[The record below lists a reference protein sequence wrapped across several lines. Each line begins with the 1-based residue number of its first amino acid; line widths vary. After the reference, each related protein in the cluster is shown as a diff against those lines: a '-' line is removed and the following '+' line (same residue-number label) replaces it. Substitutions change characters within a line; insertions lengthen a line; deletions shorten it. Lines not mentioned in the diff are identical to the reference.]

1 MTHDMKRN
9 TQIINMGFTTRKHH
23 TYASQTP
30 YLRGGNSIL
39 SCRYLRSLLLIA
51 VMMVGGATGAW
62 GQVGEDRSGVY
73 YIASYDNNNYSATN
87 PANNY
92 YLCLASVYY
101 DGDGYQTSGDMPY
114 LTTDKTGQVSDT
126 KWQVSFAK
134 TIGGVD
140 YYHIKHVETNKYLT
154 LNDSKST
161 DGSRIRLHL
170 QADLATNGDELFY
183 FTLDTGRGN
192 SLTICPKN
200 DSSGRSLNP
209 AGNNYPGTAATSDKK
224 AKIGDVDKNVGGLI
238 GLYAKNDVRSVWFL
252 EEKVTR
258 PTITYYIGSD
268 QVEMDC
274 SEAGTVIHYT
284 TDGTDPTASSPTYSA
299 AFTIPA
305 GTKSV
310 KAAAVRTADGEVS
323 NVVTLALTATFHVV
337 NKANAVALS
346 YTGTVKD
353 FTATPTEIQSPYIPD
368 AANYKLFSSQAAAYD
383 YSAAATAEARA
394 TAAAAATTITTD
406 NQTVY
411 VGYYYDP
418 SDRPSDL
425 PVLDGSKW
433 YQMKHNHGN
442 VANYFYSNLNKNLK
456 PEDSNIASTTS
467 DASITESKYL
477 WHFTGNDPYD
487 IGMANKDMNDR
498 KATSDPGE
506 WLVKQNANISQ
517 GWFRTIT
524 GYHKDDGASMVML
537 RYDDSHYNL
546 AILSDDGEQGNYQYL
561 YYFGA
566 NGQNN
571 ANDYFMRN
579 NKAESPLY
587 VSDRAGCQLSFSSVA
602 AEYTFHIVDT
612 NGRVAISHTVTDQPV
627 GTALASYTDIPE
639 PIRSP
644 YLAGETL
651 TFYSFSGDYAQEH
664 LTAENQIT
672 ETPLNSADIYVT
684 YTTDHLTDKFLH
696 LRGARVFNMT
706 VNGEYLYDNGSTGS
720 GTLLHESTDVN
731 KADASRLWT
740 FKGGDPYAVQIEN
753 AATKNFLAFD
763 TSDGTLSLSADPAN
777 KYFILM
783 DGSAVG
789 DGTAYAQMEL
799 MAATGTSD
807 FYRIGQSGDALTVST
822 DASAHDATLQVCTY
836 LTTRSVNYY
845 LIDKANKLIE
855 GPIVSTSTELA
866 LPAAWVSPLVATYHY
881 YKAATVTGDTYTV
894 AATDEITSL
903 VDVDGAGNVYVTYD
917 VNTNLLD
924 LDGRN
929 SLGIEG
935 KDNIAY
941 RLRYLNGE
949 SFYQENGEDDVMDGS
964 DTRPAEQRQA
974 VYPYSNGDA
983 ALYVY
988 GPERWE
994 LQLASG
1000 ASTRSR
1006 WLWYIEPTN
1015 NPLTKDDLDPYH
1027 VKISSYQTQTSYKID
1042 ASTTRN
1048 FHSYLRTYQ
1057 PDGYDKIVTGVTN
1070 DNPLTTGG
1078 SESDPANST
1087 LATEYMILGQS
1098 LNQCR
1103 LRTLHPVALDLN
1115 GDGDT
1120 ADEGEGNERRTVDSF
1135 EMYWKNNPTLQG
1147 NPSHMP
1153 MPILGVLSAENKVTA
1168 VGRNVTL
1175 NAAQKAEV
1183 EAKGWHI
1190 YEEWANSAPWVNND
1204 DAVAEHIDPETGETV
1219 AAKAATTGKKY
1230 LKEEHAFQTVNMGE
1244 ELTFEATSLTP
1255 QLILIDQHGWEIMR
1269 MPLTAAKAEQRK
1281 KYNSPMV
1288 QEYQWYATASKV
1300 PGYHKYIVSGE
1311 PQYRKTSL
1319 DFTPEGTSISDFYV
1333 TYTVLPTFA
1342 NSYRG
1347 AATENAT
1354 SASSFLLVQD
1364 GKYATTNGTTI
1375 STTSDT
1381 PDMDNLDEKM
1391 LWQLLPNF
1399 NIDREMGYRYPGE
1412 TGVQDGA
1419 LSKPETDQENYDNG
1433 MNVFDP
1439 YNLQIRSQAYPLRYL
1454 TANTTGS
1461 ALTNG
1466 VWTGSTSTL
1475 SLQNIGTKQT
1485 AAGHDNT
1492 SLNITNATFMVVSD
1506 GDGSMR
1512 LMPRFDH
1519 DRVMQE
1525 FATFETPLASDHAD
1539 AAKQNLGF
1547 TTTTK
1552 EIHSTYDILDMGGTY
1567 KLAPDFTI
1575 YSSVGTSAK
1584 PFTGTI
1590 DGQLNTISG
1599 TSHALIGYADGATIK
1614 NVILDNVSISSGSAD
1629 GNVGAICNEA
1639 TGATRI
1645 YNCGVLAT
1653 EGSTING
1660 TLNVGSIVGLLD
1672 GTSRV
1677 INCYSY
1683 ATVSGGSMMGGIV
1696 GRNNQIST
1704 MNDIK
1709 TIVVNCMF
1717 YGEISGASAGSAFP
1731 VYGGNLIDNSGTN
1744 AINNYNYFRSDAEFD
1759 NVYNNINN
1767 YNRSWPA
1774 EEKYLTRF
1782 EYYRSI
1788 LNSNRRLCT
1797 WWVNGVNGTAP
1808 SDADVESVG
1817 IAKWVLDTSIAPYP
1831 ILKKWGK
1838 YPSIINPEPVN
1849 SLGTLNVTVMP
1860 GDHNNS
1866 ASSQTIQLTITDM
1879 DEANHDYGYYKVQL
1893 PYYNELF
1900 GDPTSNDHATRYGK
1914 NYTDMVVTGWDII
1927 SATPGTDISDEAGTD
1942 ADGVAYDH
1950 RFNAHWESGYNF
1962 ADRYCTEK
1970 DLFSISGRVFAQG
1983 GYYYV
1988 PEGVTDITIK
1998 AHWGKAVYVRNADNS
2013 IDRINVTSAVGSG
2026 TEFTPAGKLP
2036 STFQGQTVF
2045 TSIQNAI
2052 TSDSLSNLAAGKT
2065 VYDQAVVL
2073 VGNIQVRNG
2082 SNVVNYSG
2090 TNARP
2095 YTLMSADFDLDN
2107 EPDFCLQLQFRND
2120 LNRPRI
2126 QPVRFDFLSVPEL
2139 GLAIRPDNKAWAIGI
2154 MVPAGHFE
2162 ITETACMHTTQFE
2175 YDANISKVEAPVILN
2190 GGHFEQIVV
2199 RYGSTNNN
2207 GVADRTSYFIM
2218 GGHFWMKRFT
2228 PGAHTNTGS
2237 TPKIRHCA
2245 VNVIGGEFPEF
2256 YLSGIYRTITANV
2269 DNPHCYINGGRF
2281 GTIAG
2286 AGMEQI
2292 SGDITFKIDHAIID
2306 EFYGGG
2312 INASLPVLGKIDV
2325 TIDHSRVGKYCG
2337 GPKVGILGTTSAY
2350 KTVTT
2355 HATGT
2360 TFGEYYG
2367 GGNGGTSYYR
2377 EKQQDGDAAFPSQ
2390 SADGWNSY
2398 GFSGFN
2404 PLNTISGVTKASDNS
2419 ATNKGYHGEYEF
2431 EVFNNSNGTTDQAVV
2446 RAYYQWVQFGT
2457 TATGKVTNF
2466 LKDCTV
2472 NGNFYGG
2479 GNLGN
2484 VNGDVETTLTGDT
2497 HITGSAFAA
2506 GYSASIPQFRIH
2518 DKENATT
2525 SNFPARDFAG
2535 VITNHTLDYKKDASG
2550 NEIYY
2555 TWSNELPPGTTSSN
2569 AKNNPTFQKGGK
2581 WYCYTWESLEGLGAV
2596 SGDATITINGN
2607 CQIDGNVY
2615 GGGDES
2621 AVNSDANVTITANAK
2636 VLGSVYG
2643 GGNIGSVGTYTKADA
2658 SYHTE
2663 HPEVPVGKPIT
2674 RTAGGKTTV
2683 TISGTAEIGHD
2694 GMSMMA
2700 AGGPSDFG
2708 HVFGAGRGTSDPLY
2722 NDPILGAKPITD
2734 TDKQAKIA
2742 ELTTAELQGKL
2753 DTLEMLAYVDS
2764 TEVTISGTAFV
2775 KGSVYGGSENGHVLG
2790 STWVKIAGGQIG
2802 CGKNTTERFP
2812 EEKFASDYVLQDDE
2826 DMECASW
2833 DYNYPYRPHD
2843 IFANVAGYDSRGGY
2857 TTATDGHT
2865 FFGNVFG
2872 GGSGYYPY
2880 APGKWLRTAGRV
2892 EGNTKVEVTGGH
2904 ILTSIYGGNEMTDVG
2919 NGLSMETGKG
2929 KCEIIM
2935 SGGTLGVPRSVSQI
2949 QAHPV
2954 TCYVFGAG
2962 KGDQRTFFND
2972 WTNVNNTEVTIKGTA
2987 RIYGSVFGGGED
2999 GHVLGDAKVTIEGT
3013 TTTTGEGEEAE
3024 TKTDAPYIGTWG
3036 TSYVDG
3042 NIFGGGRGFGGDALS
3057 AGGVCGNVQID
3068 IKDGTML
3075 GSIYGGGR
3083 LGSVGTYLVPPTL
3096 SDGTTPNPK
3105 YGQQIPDGKQQIVGG
3120 ADNYEP
3126 TDAPGVN
3133 HGHITI
3139 NISGGTIGN
3148 DHEYTYYAP
3157 GATIDKVADN
3167 IPLTEF
3173 DYRNHVLYTKG
3184 GNVFAGCMGRLDGLD
3199 GNLLPH
3205 WKDMAKAKTTTLTI
3219 TGGQIKSN
3227 VYGGGELGTLSGGA
3241 TISITGG
3248 SVGTKVGTGETAYY
3262 YGSVYGGG
3270 KGSTDS
3276 RDAAN
3281 IHIAGQVG
3289 GDVSV
3294 SLNEGVAGT
3303 AKGGIVHQ
3311 IFGCNDMNGSPL
3323 GSVTVNIYKT
3333 QNADDVAT
3341 QIANGGEVTTAKREN
3356 HYDVEAVY
3364 GGGNLAAYVP
3374 TATDAKAS
3382 VNIYGCHET
3391 SIRQVYGGGNAASV
3405 PATAVEINGTFEID
3419 EAFGGGN
3426 GKDLLPNGDPNP
3438 GANVGY
3444 KNYTV
3449 YVTKDGKKVAEDDP
3463 NYDTKE
3469 ERIAE
3474 GSTIVYGSGA
3484 ANMNIYGGTVHRVY
3498 GGSNTKG
3505 NVRIS
3510 AVTMLEEAGCDFSV
3524 DEAYG
3529 GGKSAPMDAEAKLL
3543 MACIPGLKS
3552 AYGGAMD
3559 AEIEGNVELTIT
3571 NGTYD
3576 RVFGGNNVSG
3586 YIHGTIMVNIE
3597 ETGCKPIII
3606 GQLYGGGNQAPYTAP
3621 AGEHGPTLNVRS
3633 FTSIGDIFGGGYGES
3648 AKVTGDTYVD
3658 INVCEGAYK
3667 DGTYNYSKEEGEFIG
3682 VDSKT
3687 GPKTITFTEYK
3698 RVYNASTDNWDFVD
3712 ADDDGERDTET
3723 KSIDVY
3729 LPPHTAGSIGAINK
3743 VYGGG
3748 NAAPVDG
3755 STHVSIGTEIDND
3768 VVFKSPSTKTVQ
3780 TAGAGTPD
3788 TSDDVYE
3795 EQNTTDAERT
3805 HTVVGVKIL
3814 GNVYGGGNEAE
3825 VTGNTDV
3832 VIGKRNE

>member
-1 MTHDMKRN
+1 MKRN
-9 TQIINMGFTTRKHH
+9 IQIINMGFTTRKHH

-30 YLRGGNSIL
+30 YLRGVNSIL
-39 SCRYLRSLLLIA
+39 CCRYLRSLLLLA
-51 VMMVGGATGAW
+51 VMMVGGTTGAW

-101 DGDGYQTSGDMPY
+101 DDDGYQTSGDMPY

-224 AKIGDVDKNVGGLI
+224 AKIEGVDKNVGGLI

-258 PTITYYIGSD
+258 PTITYNGSD

-274 SEAGTVIHYT
+274 SEAGTTIHYT
-284 TDGTDPTASSPTYSA
+284 TDGTDPTVSSPTYSA

-383 YSAAATAEARA
+383 YSAAATAADRA
-394 TAAAAATTITTD
+394 TAAAAAITITTD

-433 YQMKHNHGN
+433 YQMKHNHSN

-456 PEDSNIASTTS
+456 PEDSNIASTNS

-517 GWFRTIT
+517 DWFRTIT

-537 RYDDSHYNL
+537 RYDADYYCL
-546 AILSDDGEQGNYQYL
+546 AIISDAEQVGTRDYL

-612 NGRVAISHTVTDQPV
+612 NGRVAISHTLTDQSV

-639 PIRSP
+639 AIRSP
-644 YLAGETL
+644 YLAGEAL

-720 GTLLHESTDVN
+720 GTLLHESTDAN

-783 DGSAVG
+783 DGSAAG

-807 FYRIGQSGDALTVST
+807 FYRIGQSGDALGVSNT
-822 DASAHDATLQVCTY
+822 ATAHDATLQVCTY
-836 LTTRSVNYY
+836 LNNRSINYY
-845 LIDKANKLIE
+845 LIDKAGKLIE
-855 GPIVSTSTELA
+855 GPIVASSSELA
-866 LPAAWVSPLVATYHY
+866 LPTEWVSPLVSAYHY

-894 AATDEITSL
+894 DGADEITSL
-903 VDVDGAGNVYVTYD
+903 IDVGVAGNVYVTYD
-917 VNTNLLD
+917 VGNTIDLTGTNNYLLKFS
-924 LDGRN
+924 G
-929 SLGIEG
+929 
-935 KDNIAY
+935 
-941 RLRYLNGE
+941 GE
-949 SFYQENGEDDVMDGS
+949 KFYQENGKDAVME
-964 DTRPAEQRQA
+964 TKQKA
-974 VYPYSNGDA
+974 VYPYNNGDFN
-983 ALYVY
+983 LYVY
-988 GPERWE
+988 GQEQWE
-994 LQLASG
+994 SQLASG
-1000 ASTRSR
+1000 ASTRTR
-1006 WLWYIEPTN
+1006 WLWKFESEN
-1015 NPLTKDDLDPYH
+1015 NDPYH
-1027 VKISSYQTQTSYKID
+1027 VRIKSYQNHTVKD
-1042 ASTTRN
+1042 KDLDDTTKDKN
-1048 FHSYLRTYQ
+1048 YGPGCSYLQTYKPSDYSSVITNIAYENEAYSTAYPDKMSVSMVNGQ
-1057 PDGYDKIVTGVTN
+1057 P
-1070 DNPLTTGG
+1070 
-1078 SESDPANST
+1078 
-1087 LATEYMILGQS
+1087 TEYMFLGTSIL
-1098 LNQCR
+1098 NM
-1103 LRTLHPVALDLN
+1103 TMKTFNEV
-1115 GDGDT
+1115 DG
-1120 ADEGEGNERRTVDSF
+1120 ERRVVDSF
-1135 EMYWKNNPTLQG
+1135 EQYWKNNPTVENLAG
-1147 NPSHMP
+1147 ANP
-1153 MPILGVLSAENKVTA
+1153 AANNA
-1168 VGRNVTL
+1168 TL
-1175 NAAQKAEV
+1175 
-1183 EAKGWHI
+1183 EAKGWHQFTS
-1190 YEEWANSAPWVNND
+1190 WAFSAPWGGGSKVL
-1204 DAVAEHIDPETGETV
+1204 AEGKHWYQTISMGSDFTV
-1219 AAKAATTGKKY
+1219 
-1230 LKEEHAFQTVNMGE
+1230 EEV
-1244 ELTFEATSLTP
+1244 SLAP
-1255 QLILIDQHGWEIMR
+1255 QVILLDQHGWEIVR
-1269 MPLTAAKAEQRK
+1269 VPLSDAAALRK
-1281 KYNSPMV
+1281 YDSPMV
-1288 QEYQWYATASKV
+1288 QQYHWYPTANKAG
-1300 PGYHKYIVSGE
+1300 GYHKYTVSSQEIPVYDSSRQVIQG
-1311 PQYRKTSL
+1311 QT
-1319 DFTPEGTSISDFYV
+1319 FTHNSYTLAYTPYDYFETIKDEHGWVTQDDRVKSDFYV

-1399 NIDREMGYRYPGE
+1399 NIDREMGYRYAGE
-1412 TGVQDGA
+1412 TGAQDGA

-1466 VWTGSTSTL
+1466 VWTGSTTAL

-1519 DRVMQE
+1519 DKVMQE
-1525 FATFETPLASDHAD
+1525 FATFQAPLASNDAD

-1575 YSSVGTSAK
+1575 YGSVGTSAK

-1614 NVILDNVSISSGSAD
+1614 NVILDNVSISSGT
-1629 GNVGAICNEA
+1629 NVGAICNEA

-1704 MNDIK
+1704 MNDIN

-1879 DEANHDYGYYKVQL
+1879 DEVNHDYGYYKVQL

-1927 SATPGTDISDEAGTD
+1927 SATPGTDISDKAGTD

-1950 RFNAHWESGYNF
+1950 KFNAHWESGYNF

-1998 AHWGKAVYVRNADNS
+1998 AHWGTAVYVRNADNS
-2013 IDRINVTSAVGSG
+2013 VDRINVATDAVGSG
-2026 TEFTPAGKLP
+2026 SEFTPAGKLP
-2036 STFQGQTVF
+2036 VTFQDQTVF

-2052 TSDSLSNLAAGKT
+2052 ESNSFSNLAAGKT

-2199 RYGSTNNN
+2199 RYGSTDNN

-2256 YLSGIYRTITANV
+2256 YLSGIYRTIVANV

-2292 SGDITFKIDHAIID
+2292 SGDITYKIDHAIID

-2337 GPKVGILGTTSAY
+2337 GPKVGILGTTSEY

-2355 HATGT
+2355 HATGS
-2360 TFGEYYG
+2360 TFGEFYG

-2377 EKQQDGDAAFPSQ
+2377 EQKKDGDANFPAQ
-2390 SADGWNSY
+2390 SASGWNGY
-2398 GFSGFN
+2398 GYSGFN
-2404 PLNTISGVTKASDNS
+2404 PLNTISSVSKASDDN
-2419 ATNKGYHGEYEF
+2419 ATNKGYHAEYEF

-2446 RAYYQWVQFGT
+2446 RAYYQWAQFGT

-2518 DKENATT
+2518 DKEKATT

-2643 GGNIGSVGTYTKADA
+2643 GGNIGSVGTFTKADA
-2658 SYHTE
+2658 TYHTE

-2683 TISGTAEIGHD
+2683 TISGSAEIGHD

-2708 HVFGAGRGTSDPLY
+2708 HIFGAGRGTTDPLY
-2722 NDPILGAKPITD
+2722 NDPNYNDKPITA

-2742 ELTTAELQGKL
+2742 ALTAAQLQGKL
-2753 DTLEMLAYVDS
+2753 DTLETLAYVNE
-2764 TEVTISGTAFV
+2764 TEVTISESAFV

-2790 STWVKIAGGQIG
+2790 NTSVKISGGQIG

-3013 TTTTGEGEEAE
+3013 TTTTGEGESAV
-3024 TKTDAPYIGTWG
+3024 TTTDAPYIGTWG

-3042 NIFGGGRGFGGDALS
+3042 NIFGGGRGFGGDALT

-3083 LGSVGTYLVPPTL
+3083 LGSVGTYLVPQTL

-3105 YGQQIPDGKQQIVGG
+3105 YGQEIPDGKQQIVEGP
-3120 ADNYEP
+3120 DDYEP
-3126 TDAPGVN
+3126 TVADGVN

-3157 GATIDKVADN
+3157 DATIDKVADN

-3698 RVYNASTDNWDFVD
+3698 RVYNASTGNWDFVD

>member
-30 YLRGGNSIL
+30 YLRGVNSIL
-39 SCRYLRSLLLIA
+39 FCRYLRSLLLIA

-224 AKIGDVDKNVGGLI
+224 AKIGGVDKNVGGLI

-258 PTITYYIGSD
+258 PTITYNGSD

-274 SEAGTVIHYT
+274 SEAGTTIHYT
-284 TDGTDPTASSPTYSA
+284 TDGTDPTASSPTYGA

-305 GTKSV
+305 DTKSV

-337 NKANAVALS
+337 NKANAIAIS
-346 YTGTVKD
+346 YTGSVKD
-353 FTATPTEIQSPYIPD
+353 FTATSTEIQSPYIPD

-383 YSAAATAEARA
+383 YSAAATAADRA
-394 TAAAAATTITTD
+394 TAAAAAITITTD

-433 YQMKHNHGN
+433 YQMKHNHSN

-506 WLVKQNANISQ
+506 WLVKQNTTISQ
-517 GWFRTIT
+517 GWFRTMT

-537 RYDDSHYNL
+537 RYDADYYCL
-546 AILSDDGEQGNYQYL
+546 AIISDAEQVGTRDYL

-602 AEYTFHIVDT
+602 ADFTFHIVDT

-627 GTALASYTDIPE
+627 GTALTDYTDIPE

-651 TFYSFSGDYAQEH
+651 TFYTFSGDYSQDH

-720 GTLLHESTDVN
+720 GTLSHESTDVN

-753 AATKNFLAFD
+753 AATKNFLAFN
-763 TSDGTLSLSADPAN
+763 TATNALSLADAPAN

-783 DGSAVG
+783 DGSTAG

-807 FYRIGQSGDALTVST
+807 FYRIGQSGDALGVSNT
-822 DASAHDATLQVCTY
+822 ATAHDATLQVCTY
-836 LTTRSVNYY
+836 LNNRSVNYY
-845 LIDKANKLIE
+845 LIDKAGKLIE
-855 GPIVSTSTELA
+855 GPIVASSSELA
-866 LPAAWVSPLVATYHY
+866 LPTEWVSPLVSAYHY
-881 YKAATVTGDTYTV
+881 YQAATESAGTYTV

-903 VDVDGAGNVYVTYD
+903 VDVGVAGNVYVTYD
-917 VNTNLLD
+917 VNNAIDLTGTSNYLLKFS
-924 LDGRN
+924 G
-929 SLGIEG
+929 
-935 KDNIAY
+935 
-941 RLRYLNGE
+941 GE
-949 SFYQENGEDDVMDGS
+949 EFYQENGKDAVMG
-964 DTRPAEQRQA
+964 TAQKA
-974 VYPYSNGDA
+974 VYPYNNGDFN
-983 ALYVY
+983 LYVY
-988 GPERWE
+988 GQEQWE
-994 LQLASG
+994 SQLASG
-1000 ASTRSR
+1000 ASTRTR
-1006 WLWYIEPTN
+1006 WLWKFESEN
-1015 NPLTKDDLDPYH
+1015 NDPYH
-1027 VKISSYQTQTSYKID
+1027 VRIKSYQNHTVKD
-1042 ASTTRN
+1042 KDLDDTTKDKN
-1048 FHSYLRTYQ
+1048 YGPGCSYLQTYKPSDYSSVITNIAYENEAYSTAYPDKMSVSMVNGQ
-1057 PDGYDKIVTGVTN
+1057 P
-1070 DNPLTTGG
+1070 
-1078 SESDPANST
+1078 
-1087 LATEYMILGQS
+1087 TEYMFLGTSIL
-1098 LNQCR
+1098 NM
-1103 LRTLHPVALDLN
+1103 TMKTFNEV
-1115 GDGDT
+1115 DG
-1120 ADEGEGNERRTVDSF
+1120 ERRVVDSF
-1135 EMYWKNNPTLQG
+1135 EQYWKNNPTVENLAG
-1147 NPSHMP
+1147 ANP
-1153 MPILGVLSAENKVTA
+1153 AANNA
-1168 VGRNVTL
+1168 TL
-1175 NAAQKAEV
+1175 
-1183 EAKGWHI
+1183 EAKGWHQFTS
-1190 YEEWANSAPWVNND
+1190 WAFSAPWGGGSKVL
-1204 DAVAEHIDPETGETV
+1204 AEGKHWYQTISMGSDFTV
-1219 AAKAATTGKKY
+1219 
-1230 LKEEHAFQTVNMGE
+1230 EEV
-1244 ELTFEATSLTP
+1244 SLAP
-1255 QLILIDQHGWEIMR
+1255 QVILLDQHGWEIVR
-1269 MPLTAAKAEQRK
+1269 VPLSDAAALRK
-1281 KYNSPMV
+1281 YDSPMV
-1288 QEYQWYATASKV
+1288 QQYHWYPTANKAG
-1300 PGYHKYIVSGE
+1300 GYHKYSVSSQDI
-1311 PQYRKTSL
+1311 PVYNSSRKVIEGAT
-1319 DFTPEGTSISDFYV
+1319 FTHNSSTLAYTPYDYFETIKAANGWVTQDDRVKSDFYV

-1354 SASSFLLVQD
+1354 SASAFLLVQD
-1364 GKYATTNGTTI
+1364 GKYATTNGTAI
-1375 STTSDT
+1375 STTTDT

-1391 LWQLLPNF
+1391 LWELLPNF
-1399 NIDREMGYRYPGE
+1399 NIDREMGYKYAGE
-1412 TGVQDGA
+1412 AGEQDGA
-1419 LSKPETDQENYDNG
+1419 KSKAETDQDNYDEDRNG
-1433 MNVFDP
+1433 FDP

-1475 SLQNIGTKQT
+1475 SLQNLGTKQT

-1519 DRVMQE
+1519 DKVMQE
-1525 FATFETPLASDHAD
+1525 FATFEAPLASDHTD

-1575 YSSVGTSAK
+1575 YGSVGTSAK
-1584 PFTGTI
+1584 PFHGII

-1599 TSHALIGYADGATIK
+1599 ASHALIGYADGATIK
-1614 NVILDNVSISSGSAD
+1614 NVILDNVSISSGT
-1629 GNVGAICNEA
+1629 NVGAICNEA

-1653 EGSTING
+1653 NSTVSTDDDGYTHIESSSSSVSG
-1660 TLNVGSIVGLLD
+1660 TNYVGGLVGLLD
-1672 GTSRV
+1672 GEARV
-1677 INCYSY
+1677 INCFSY
-1683 ATVSGGSMMGGIV
+1683 ANITGGSYVGGIV
-1696 GRNNQIST
+1696 GYNNVQTTTDSSKPDTYLKT
-1704 MNDIK
+1704 M
-1709 TIVVNCMF
+1709 VMNCMF
-1717 YGEISGASAGSAFP
+1717 YGDIT
-1731 VYGGNLIDNSGTN
+1731 GGTSKAPIYNGKIITN
-1744 AINNYNYFRSDAEFD
+1744 RGDQKGVSNFNYFRAEASYMQDAEASKT
-1759 NVYNNINN
+1759 YA
-1767 YNRSWPA
+1767 YHCALLA
-1774 EEKYLTRF
+1774 ETRF
-1782 EYYRSI
+1782 LQRFEFFRNL
-1788 LNSNRRLCT
+1788 LNSNRALAA
-1797 WWVNGVNGTAP
+1797 WWATGSMDNK
-1808 SDADVESVG
+1808 DLMM
-1817 IAKWVLDTSIAPYP
+1817 KWVMEPSQIGSTTPYP
-1831 ILKKWGK
+1831 ILNIPGRYHSVVNIDNLDVENAQSRSIGNKLSTLTVNIQMGSGGAQFPA
-1838 YPSIINPEPVN
+1838 PSNASITTP
-1849 SLGTLNVTVMP
+1849 SLAL
-1860 GDHNNS
+1860 D
-1866 ASSQTIQLTITDM
+1866 ITDK
-1879 DEANHDYGYYKVQL
+1879 DPDHFNFNYYKVQL
-1893 PYYNELF
+1893 PFYNDV
-1900 GDPTSNDHATRYGK
+1900 GTG
-1914 NYTDMVVTGWDII
+1914 NYTGNRVVTGWKIVGI
-1927 SATPGTDISDEAGTD
+1927 SGGTAGSFTTGD
-1942 ADGVAYDH
+1942 DYPA
-1950 RFNAHWESGYNF
+1950 YNF
-1962 ADRYCTEK
+1962 ADRNCTNK
-1970 DLFSISGRVFAQG
+1970 DYYGTNGSNRIFNQG
-1983 GYYYV
+1983 AYWNV
-1988 PEGVTDITIK
+1988 PEGVTAITIEPYWAK
-1998 AHWGKAVYVRNADNS
+1998 AAYVADAYADVVYNQGMGTSYNVPGVGGGQVYTNGSEYPINGENQKVYTTISNALENGALDPN
-2013 IDRINVTSAVGSG
+2013 TSH
-2026 TEFTPAGKLP
+2026 TP
-2036 STFQGQTVF
+2036 
-2045 TSIQNAI
+2045 
-2052 TSDSLSNLAAGKT
+2052 
-2065 VYDQAVVL
+2065 YDYAVVL
-2073 VGNIQVRNG
+2073 VGNYHQYNG
-2082 SNVVNYSG
+2082 IEGSK
-2090 TNARP
+2090 P
-2095 YTLMSADFDLDN
+2095 YTVMSIDLDGDN
-2107 EPDFCLQLQFRND
+2107 EPDNSFIL
-2120 LNRPRI
+2120 
-2126 QPVRFDFLSVPEL
+2126 RFDGRTGFHPLRYDFLNLIGL
-2139 GLAIRPDNKAWAIGI
+2139 GMAQKSYGGTGSYNFGI
-2154 MVPAGHFE
+2154 MQPKDWFE
-2162 ITETACMHTTQFE
+2162 VTNTALFRVTQFE
-2175 YDANISKVEAPVILN
+2175 YSPSGRSKKPIILHGGVI
-2190 GGHFEQIVV
+2190 EQWVSLQ
-2199 RYGSTNNN
+2199 GDP
-2207 GVADRTSYFIM
+2207 GDRVSYFHV
-2218 GGHFWMKRFT
+2218 GGNVWFKEFHLGIHIDNENKT
-2228 PGAHTNTGS
+2228 PHPPISVTGGDFQ
-2237 TPKIRHCA
+2237 I
-2245 VNVIGGEFPEF
+2245 F
-2256 YLSGIYRTITANV
+2256 YLTGAYRANV
-2269 DNPHCYINGGRF
+2269 HIYDDNAECYINGGRF
-2281 GTIAG
+2281 GTVAG
-2286 AGMEQI
+2286 TGMEGI
-2292 SGDITFKIDHAIID
+2292 GSSVGKGNITWQIDHADID

-2312 INASLPVLGKIDV
+2312 INADKPAYGNIST
-2325 TIDHSRVGKYCG
+2325 TISNSRVGQFCG
-2337 GPKVGILGTTSAY
+2337 GPKFGDMTHTETFTA
-2350 KTVTT
+2350 TVTT
-2355 HATGT
+2355 TASNC
-2360 TFGEYYG
+2360 TFGTFYGAGYG
-2367 GGNGGTSYYR
+2367 GNSYSRKAPKNETGGTNKVNWNTWLSNQYKQDWDSSFGGVSTQFDYQFLPLSGNTENVYR
-2377 EKQQDGDAAFPSQ
+2377 IFVDYIK
-2390 SADGWNSY
+2390 
-2398 GFSGFN
+2398 FSLATCHGVLST
-2404 PLNTISGVTKASDNS
+2404 LNGCTIS
-2419 ATNKGYHGEYEF
+2419 
-2431 EVFNNSNGTTDQAVV
+2431 
-2446 RAYYQWVQFGT
+2446 
-2457 TATGKVTNF
+2457 
-2466 LKDCTV
+2466 
-2472 NGNFYGG
+2472 GNFYGG
-2479 GNLGN
+2479 GSLGKVSGNVTSTLNNCTVNGSVFGAGFSASLPTVEVDSIGFRTEPYYYENLG
-2484 VNGDVETTLTGDT
+2484 TYRTG
-2497 HITGSAFAA
+2497 IKG
-2506 GYSASIPQFRIH
+2506 
-2518 DKENATT
+2518 ATT
-2525 SNFPARDFAG
+2525 
-2535 VITNHTLDYKKDASG
+2535 T
-2550 NEIYY
+2550 
-2555 TWSNELPPGTTSSN
+2555 
-2569 AKNNPTFQKGGK
+2569 
-2581 WYCYTWESLEGLGAV
+2581 YTWEHAATVNSTATAIEKDNHILYTTENLDNTNLGSV
-2596 SGDATITINGN
+2596 SGDVTLTITGAGTYIG
-2607 CQIDGNVY
+2607 GNVY

-2621 AVNSDANVTITANAK
+2621 SVGGNTTVSIDAGKT
-2636 VLGSVYG
+2636 LGSVYG
-2643 GGNIGSVGTYTKADA
+2643 GGNIGSVGTFTKADA
-2658 SYHTE
+2658 TYHTE

-2674 RTAGGKTTV
+2674 RTAGGKATV

-2700 AGGPSDFG
+2700 AGGPDDYG
-2708 HVFGAGRGTSDPLY
+2708 HVFGAGRGTTDPLY
-2722 NDPILGAKPITD
+2722 NDPNYNDKPITD

-2742 ELTTAELQGKL
+2742 ALTAAQLQGKL
-2753 DTLEMLAYVDS
+2753 DTLETLAYVNE
-2764 TEVTISGTAFV
+2764 TEVTISESAFV

-2790 STWVKIAGGQIG
+2790 DTWVKISGGQIG

-2812 EEKFASDYVLQDDE
+2812 EAKFARDYELEDDE

-2833 DYNYPYRPHD
+2833 DYTYPYRPHD
-2843 IFANVAGYDSRGGY
+2843 IFANVEGYDSRGGY

-2919 NGLSMETGKG
+2919 NGLSMEEGKG

-3013 TTTTGEGEEAE
+3013 TTTTGEGESAV
-3024 TKTDAPYIGTWG
+3024 TTTDAPYIGTWG

-3042 NIFGGGRGFGGDALS
+3042 NIFGGGRGFGGDALT

-3083 LGSVGTYLVPPTL
+3083 LGSVGTYLVPPTDNL
-3096 SDGTTPNPK
+3096 K
-3105 YGQQIPDGKQQIVGG
+3105 YGKEIPDGKQQIVEGP
-3120 ADNYEP
+3120 DDY
-3126 TDAPGVN
+3126 DAPGVN

-3148 DHEYTYYAP
+3148 DHEYNYYAP

-3248 SVGTKVGTGETAYY
+3248 SVGTKVGTGTTAYY

-3289 GDVSV
+3289 GDVTV

-3729 LPPHTAGSIGAINK
+3729 QPPHTAGSIGAINK

-3768 VVFKSPSTKTVQ
+3768 IVFKSPSTKTVQ
-3780 TAGAGTPD
+3780 IAGAGTPD

>member
-1 MTHDMKRN
+1 MYMTSKTYSKISQTFSILRR
-9 TQIINMGFTTRKHH
+9 TTTR
-23 TYASQTP
+23 AV
-30 YLRGGNSIL
+30 
-39 SCRYLRSLLLIA
+39 LLTL
-51 VMMVGGATGAW
+51 VMVGGTAVAW
-62 GQVGEDRSGVY
+62 AQAGEDRSGFY
-73 YIASYDNNNYSATN
+73 YIASYDNGGYSATN
-87 PANNY
+87 LANNF
-92 YLCLASVYY
+92 YLCPSTVYY
-101 DGDGYQTSGDMPY
+101 DGDGYQDSGDMPY

-200 DSSGRSLNP
+200 DSGGRSLNP

-224 AKIGDVDKNVGGLI
+224 AKIGAVDKNVGGLI

-258 PTITYYIGSD
+258 PTITYNGSD
-268 QVEMDC
+268 QVEMAC
-274 SEAGTVIHYT
+274 SEPGTVIHYT
-284 TDGTDPTASSPTYSA
+284 TDGTDPTASSPTYGA

-323 NVVTLALTATFHVV
+323 NIVTLSLTATFHVV

-346 YTGTVKD
+346 YTGTVKN

-368 AANYKLFSSQAAAYD
+368 AANYKLFSSQAAANA

-433 YQMKHNHGN
+433 YQMKHNHSN

-498 KATSDPGE
+498 KATSNPGE

-524 GYHKDDGASMVML
+524 GYHKNDGASMVML

-546 AILSDDGEQGNYQYL
+546 AVVSDATATDYQYL
-561 YYFGA
+561 YYFGG

-571 ANDYFMRN
+571 ANCYFMRSD
-579 NKAESPLY
+579 KAASPLY

-602 AEYTFHIVDT
+602 ADFTFHIVDT
-612 NGRVAISHTVTDQPV
+612 NGRVAISHTLTDQPV

-644 YLAGETL
+644 YLAGEAL

-672 ETPLNSADIYVT
+672 ETPLISADIYVT

-720 GTLLHESTDVN
+720 GTFSHESTDAN

-753 AATKNFLAFD
+753 AATKNFLAFN
-763 TSDGTLSLSADPAN
+763 TATNALSLADAPDN

-783 DGSAVG
+783 DGSAAG

-807 FYRIGQSGDALTVST
+807 FYRIGQSGDALGVSKT
-822 DASAHDATLQVCTY
+822 ATAHDATLQVCTY
-836 LTTRSVNYY
+836 LNNRSVNYY
-845 LIDKANKLIE
+845 LIDKVDKLIE
-855 GPIVSTSTELA
+855 GPIVASSSELA
-866 LPAAWVSPLVATYHY
+866 LPAEWVSPLVSAYHY
-881 YKAATVTGDTYTV
+881 YQAATESAGTYTV

-903 VDVDGAGNVYVTYD
+903 VDVGVAGNVYVTYD

-994 LQLASG
+994 LQLASV
-1000 ASTRSR
+1000 ASTRTR

-1070 DNPLTTGG
+1070 DNPLTTGDSD
-1078 SESDPANST
+1078 SESEPANST

-1153 MPILGVLSAENKVTA
+1153 MPIPGVLSAENKVTA
-1168 VGRNVTL
+1168 VGRDVTL

-1230 LKEEHAFQTVNMGE
+1230 RKEEHAFQTVNMGE

-1354 SASSFLLVQD
+1354 SASAFLLVQD

-1399 NIDREMGYRYPGE
+1399 NIDREMGYRYAGE
-1412 TGVQDGA
+1412 TGAQDDA
-1419 LSKPETDQENYDNG
+1419 LSKEDTDQENYDNERNG
-1433 MNVFDP
+1433 FDP

-1454 TANTTGS
+1454 TANTSGS

-1485 AAGHDNT
+1485 AAGHDHT
-1492 SLNITNATFMVVSD
+1492 TLNITNATFMVVSD

-1519 DRVMQE
+1519 DKVMQE
-1525 FATFETPLASDHAD
+1525 FATFQTPLASDDAD

-1575 YSSVGTSAK
+1575 YGSVGTSAK

-1599 TSHALIGYADGATIK
+1599 ATHALIGYARGATIK
-1614 NVILDNVSISSGSAD
+1614 NVILDNVSISSGSDD

-1696 GRNNQIST
+1696 GRNNQISK

-1744 AINNYNYFRSDAEFD
+1744 AINNYNYFRSEAEFD

-1817 IAKWVLDTSIAPYP
+1817 IAKWVLDPSIAPYP

-1838 YPSIINPEPVN
+1838 YPSVINPTPVN
-1849 SLGTLNVTVMP
+1849 SLGTLRVTVNP
-1860 GDHNNS
+1860 GSHNS
-1866 ASSQTIQLTITDM
+1866 TASSKEVTLTITDM

-1900 GDPTSNDHATRYGK
+1900 GDPTSNVHATHYGN
-1914 NYTDMVVTGWDII
+1914 NYTDMVVTGWEITTVIGGTEI
-1927 SATPGTDISDEAGTD
+1927 SDKKGTDTD
-1942 ADGVAYDH
+1942 GIEYDH
-1950 RFNAHWESGYNF
+1950 TFTPNWESGYNF
-1962 ADRYCTEK
+1962 ADRYCTDK
-1970 DLFSISGRVFAQG
+1970 DKYSVSGRVFAQG

-1988 PEGVTDITIK
+1988 PEGVTEITIT
-1998 AHWGKAVYVRNADNS
+1998 AHWGTAVYVRNADNS
-2013 IDRINVTSAVGSG
+2013 VDRINVATAAIGSG
-2026 TEFTPAGKLP
+2026 SEFTPAGKLP
-2036 STFQGQTVF
+2036 DTFQDQTVF
-2045 TSIQNAI
+2045 TSIQDAI
-2052 TSDSLSNLAAGKT
+2052 KSDSFSNLAAGKT

-2107 EPDFCLQLQFRND
+2107 EPDFCLQLQFRDD
-2120 LNRPRI
+2120 LLRPRI

-2256 YLSGIYRTITANV
+2256 YLSGIYRTIVANV

-2337 GPKVGILGTTSAY
+2337 GPKVGILGTTSEY

-2355 HATGT
+2355 HATGS
-2360 TFGEYYG
+2360 TFGEFYG

-2377 EKQQDGDAAFPSQ
+2377 EQKKDGDAPFPTQ
-2390 SADGWNSY
+2390 SASGWNGY
-2398 GFSGFN
+2398 GYSGFN
-2404 PLNTISGVTKASDNS
+2404 PLNTISSVSKASDDN
-2419 ATNKGYHGEYEF
+2419 AKTNKGYHAEYEF

-2446 RAYYQWVQFGT
+2446 RAYYQWAQFGT

-2518 DKENATT
+2518 DKENATN
-2525 SNFPARDFAG
+2525 SYFPARDFAG
-2535 VITNHTLDYKKDASG
+2535 VITNNTLDYKKDASG

-2569 AKNNPTFQKGGK
+2569 AKNNPTFQKDGK

-2636 VLGSVYG
+2636 VLGNVYG
-2643 GGNIGSVGTYTKADA
+2643 GGNIGSVGTFTKADA
-2658 SYHTE
+2658 TYHTE

-2683 TISGTAEIGHD
+2683 TISGSAEIGRD
-2694 GMSMMA
+2694 GMSMLA
-2700 AGGPSDFG
+2700 AGGPDDYG
-2708 HVFGAGRGTSDPLY
+2708 HVFGAGRGTNDPYY
-2722 NDPILGAKPITD
+2722 NDPIYKSLPITNAG
-2734 TDKQAKIA
+2734 KQAAIAADA
-2742 ELTTAELQGKL
+2742 ELDDKLAELE
-2753 DTLEMLAYVDS
+2753 TLAYVNE
-2764 TEVTISGTAFV
+2764 TEVTISEQAFV

-2790 STWVKIAGGQIG
+2790 NTSVKISGGQIG

-2812 EEKFASDYVLQDDE
+2812 EEKFAIDYELEGDE

-2833 DYNYPYRPHD
+2833 DYTYPYRPHD
-2843 IFANVAGYDSRGGY
+2843 IFANVEGYDSRGGY

-2919 NGLSMETGKG
+2919 NGLSIEDGKG

-2999 GHVLGDAKVTIEGT
+2999 GHVLGDAKVTIDKVE
-3013 TTTTGEGEEAE
+3013 TTTGEGDDAV
-3024 TKTDAPYIGTWG
+3024 TTTDAPYIGTWG

-3042 NIFGGGRGFGGDALS
+3042 NIFGGGRGFGGDALT

-3068 IKDGTML
+3068 IKAGTML

-3083 LGSVGTYLVPPTL
+3083 LGSVGTYLVPSTL

-3105 YGQQIPDGKQQIVGG
+3105 YGLEIPDGKKQIVGG
-3120 ADNYEP
+3120 ADNYVP
-3126 TDAPGVN
+3126 ADAEGVT

-3139 NISGGTIGN
+3139 SISGGTIGN

-3157 GATIDKVADN
+3157 GATIDKVAHN

-3205 WKDMAKAKTTTLTI
+3205 WKDLAKAKTTTLTI

-3248 SVGTKVGTGETAYY
+3248 SVGTKVGTGTKAYY

-3270 KGSTDS
+3270 KGSTDP
-3276 RDAAN
+3276 RDADN
-3281 IHIAGQVG
+3281 IHMAGQVG
-3289 GDVSV
+3289 GDVEV
-3294 SLNEGVAGT
+3294 SLNEGLAGKD
-3303 AKGGIVHQ
+3303 KGGIVHQ
-3311 IFGCNDMNGSPL
+3311 IFGCNDMNGSPK
-3323 GSVTVNIYKT
+3323 GSVDVHVYAT
-3333 QNADDVAT
+3333 QNEDAT
-3341 QIANGGEVTTAKREN
+3341 QIANTDAVEASGETPAVEAVENAKRLT

-3364 GGGNLAAYVP
+3364 GGGNLAAYMP
-3374 TATDAKAS
+3374 TADNAKAK
-3382 VNIYGCHET
+3382 VTIDGCKFT

-3426 GKDLLPNGDPNP
+3426 GKDKLPDGSVNP

-3444 KNYTV
+3444 KDYSANETS
-3449 YVTKDGKKVAEDDP
+3449 TDASKGAA
-3463 NYDTKE
+3463 TKE
-3469 ERIAE
+3469 LRVANY
-3474 GSTIVYGSGA
+3474 SYGTGE
-3484 ANMNIYGGTVHRVY
+3484 ANMNIHGGKVHRVY

-3510 AVTMLEEAGCDFSV
+3510 AVTMLEDESGCSFDV

-3529 GGKSAPMDAEAKLL
+3529 GGKSAPMDAEAKLM
-3543 MACIPGLKS
+3543 MACIPGLKA

-3571 NGTYD
+3571 NGSYD
-3576 RVFGGNNVSG
+3576 RVFGGNNVDG
-3586 YIHGTIMVNIE
+3586 FIHGTIKVNIE
-3597 ETGCKPIII
+3597 ETGCKPVII

-3621 AGEHGPTLNVRS
+3621 WIDDSDHSQGRQDGPTLNVRS
-3633 FTSIGDIFGGGYGES
+3633 FTSIGEVYGGGYGQP
-3648 AKVTGDTYVD
+3648 AKVTGDTHVN
-3658 INVCEGAYK
+3658 INVCEGRWKEGFTYA
-3667 DGTYNYSKEEGEFIG
+3667 DGSTTA
-3682 VDSKT
+3682 SKT
-3687 GPKTITFTEYK
+3687 GDKTLSFNEYK
-3698 RVYNASTDNWDFVD
+3698 RTYNAKTGKWDFVLD
-3712 ADDDGERDTET
+3712 EDNERITET
-3723 KSIDVY
+3723 KNVSVY
-3729 LPPHTAGSIGAINK
+3729 LPPHKSGSIGGINK
-3743 VYGGG
+3743 VFGGG
-3748 NAAPVDG
+3748 NAAEVDG
-3755 STHVSIGTEIDND
+3755 STFVYIGTEIGNT
-3768 VVFKSPSTKTVQ
+3768 VVFKTPLTKSVQ
-3780 TAGAGTPD
+3780 TSGQQTQ
-3788 TSDDVYE
+3788 TTTDDVYE
-3795 EQNTTDAERT
+3795 DQETTDEERT
-3805 HTVVGVKIL
+3805 HDVKGVDIR
-3814 GNVYGGGNEAE
+3814 GNVFGGGNDAK
-3825 VTGNTDV
+3825 VTGDTNV
-3832 VIGKRNE
+3832 VIGKKKE